1 MSDVVTERPEDGR
14 NAKRGAGSEGPASS
28 DSAPLVENALA
39 ALATAARIAGL
50 PADPESLCRA
60 FPSRDPASIP
70 LILLRAAKKI
80 GLKAKR
86 LTTSPDKLDRLPQP
100 SLLLLPD
107 GEVLIFLR
115 AEAAPDGSS
124 ETPEKGRV
132 LLLRP
137 AELKPFVW
145 SFEDLSA
152 VWEGDAIPLARR
164 FSFAELGRKFSIGWF
179 LPVILRFRRHLVE
192 VFVGSFFLQT
202 FGLITPLFSQVII
215 DKVLIHKGLSTLDVL
230 VLGLFVIN
238 IFEMILSVTRT
249 YLFSHTTNRVDVIL
263 GAKLFKHLLALPLPY
278 FEARTVGTTIAR
290 VRELETIRSFITG
303 TALTVVLDLI
313 FTVVFV
319 AVMFFYSPKLTLIS
333 LAALPFFVALSVV
346 VTPIIRERL
355 NRKFACNAESQS
367 YLVEMVTGI

>member
-1 MSDVVTERPEDGR
+1 M
-14 NAKRGAGSEGPASS
+14 
-28 DSAPLVENALA
+28 
-39 ALATAARIAGL
+39 
-50 PADPESLCRA
+50 
-60 FPSRDPASIP
+60 
-70 LILLRAAKKI
+70 LLRA
-80 GLKAKR
+80 GEKR
-86 LTTSPDKLDRLPQP
+86 
-100 SLLLLPD
+100 
-107 GEVLIFLR
+107 
-115 AEAAPDGSS
+115 
-124 ETPEKGRV
+124 
-132 LLLRP
+132 
-137 AELKPFVW
+137 PFVW
-145 SFEDLSA
+145 SCEELGA
-152 VWEGDAIPLARR
+152 VWEGDAILLARR
-164 FSFAELGRKFSIGWF
+164 FSLAELGRKFSIGWF
-179 LPVILRFRRHLVE
+179 LPVILRFKRHLGE

-238 IFEMILSVTRT
+238 IFEMILGVTRT

-355 NRKFACNAESQS
+355 NKKFACNAESQS
-367 YLVEMVTGI
+367 YLVEPGHRTAAELSLGGAAGELRPILLPRGVPEQPCGQHGAPDPEDIDAGYPVVRSADGDGRRVHGGAADSVPDALRPRHGADIAPGYALAGFSAGTALDRASWGRAELPC

>member
-1 MSDVVTERPEDGR
+1 MQFLQQ
-14 NAKRGAGSEGPASS
+14 EGIEA
-28 DSAPLVENALA
+28 LVEKYNTVTVTLFEAMGK
-39 ALATAARIAGL
+39 IADEIETQTEQTLINLG
-50 PADPESLCRA
+50 
-60 FPSRDPASIP
+60 SI
-70 LILLRAAKKI
+70 
-80 GLKAKR
+80 LKATGFDYSHVVK
-86 LTTSPDKLDRLPQP
+86 T
-100 SLLLLPD
+100 
-107 GEVLIFLR
+107 
-115 AEAAPDGSS
+115 
-124 ETPEKGRV
+124 
-132 LLLRP
+132 
-137 AELKPFVW
+137 
-145 SFEDLSA
+145 
-152 VWEGDAIPLARR
+152 
-164 FSFAELGRKFSIGWF
+164 LG
-179 LPVILRFRRHLVE
+179 E

-346 VTPIIRERL
+346 VTLIIRERL
-355 NRKFACNAESQS
+355 NKKFACNAESFLNAPA
-367 YLVEMVTGI
+367 Y